1 MSEIKLTPL
10 LKRSLQQLTPSLI
23 RTLSEKYSKIPGI
36 INLTIGEP
44 DFATPTDVKL
54 AAIKSILADHTHYAP
69 NKGTPQLLQA
79 ISDYLLKHFELQY
92 DPQTQIITTNGASE
106 AISTVI
112 NGLIEPGD
120 IVLLVE
126 PAFSLYRTLT
136 LANNGIPITLNA
148 AHDHFKLTPSVLKQ
162 SLEHY
167 GKRTKLV
174 VLNYPNN
181 PTGVTY
187 TAAELEA
194 LAAVLR
200 EYQVAVLSDEVY
212 SELTYFQQHVSL
224 ARYLPE
230 QVLLVNSVSKAY
242 AMTGWRIG
250 YLCGSAAIIKELAKV
265 HQANVATVGT
275 PNMDAATAALQH
287 GDLAINEMKK
297 VYLQKR
303 KYLCKELQKIGLEFV
318 PPQGTFYVYVRIPT
332 TFEKDAAVY
341 ADKLAHEALIAVIPG
356 SAFEAAGSRYFRISY
371 AVSMEKLQLAV
382 QRLTVFVHN
391 TAADKSHI
399 QEVRK

>member
-148 AHDHFKLTPSVLKQ
+148 AHEHFKLTPSVLKQ

-287 GDLAINEMKK
+287 GDLAIK
-297 VYLQKR
+297 
-303 KYLCKELQKIGLEFV
+303 
-318 PPQGTFYVYVRIPT
+318 
-332 TFEKDAAVY
+332 
-341 ADKLAHEALIAVIPG
+341 
-356 SAFEAAGSRYFRISY
+356 
-371 AVSMEKLQLAV
+371 
-382 QRLTVFVHN
+382 
-391 TAADKSHI
+391 
-399 QEVRK
+399 